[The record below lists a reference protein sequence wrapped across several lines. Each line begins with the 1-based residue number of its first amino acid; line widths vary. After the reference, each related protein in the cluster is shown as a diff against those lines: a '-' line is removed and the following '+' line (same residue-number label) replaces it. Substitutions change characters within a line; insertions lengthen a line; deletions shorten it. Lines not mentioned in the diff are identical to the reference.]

1 MTEQQST
8 KQTPNSKTFNP
19 HEHLI
24 QLKSKDGPKD
34 YLPVNWRMVW
44 FREHFPHGTIDTQE
58 VIVDLD
64 REVEEDVFVWNS
76 EKRRSEKITKHGRG
90 YAMFK
95 ATVTDGEGGRATG
108 YGTETAAGFPDFV
121 EKAETRA
128 IGRALS
134 ALGFGTQF
142 APEDEELPHVADSP
156 VVLNQGAAGAAP
168 TGNGSRTNTNP
179 GSGGRAQQNN
189 AGTTGN
195 GSRPSAPSESASP
208 ETITEQ
214 QMASIR
220 KLSEHLNKAVPE
232 TLAKYSFIN
241 ARKLI
246 QQLTAEYREAKQ
258 RKAS

>member
-1 MTEQQST
+1 MTDEPT
-8 KQTPNSKTFNP
+8 KKPFNP

-44 FREHFPHGTIDTQE
+44 FREHFPHGTIETQE
-58 VIVDLD
+58 VIIDLD
-64 REVEEDVFVWNS
+64 REVEEEAFVWNS

-142 APEDEELPHVADSP
+142 APEDDELPHVADSP
-156 VVLNQGAAGAAP
+156 VVLNQ
-168 TGNGSRTNTNP
+168 
-179 GSGGRAQQNN
+179 
-189 AGTTGN
+189 
-195 GSRPSAPSESASP
+195 SAPVDNRNGNTTRQSQSQAQPKQPQQSQQSQAP
-208 ETITEQ
+208 DGTAPSSITEQ
-214 QMASIR
+214 QLASIR
-220 KLSEHLNKAVPE
+220 KLSEHLNKVVPD
-232 TLAKYSFIN
+232 TLASYSFVS
-241 ARKLI
+241 ARTLI

-258 RKAS
+258 RRAS